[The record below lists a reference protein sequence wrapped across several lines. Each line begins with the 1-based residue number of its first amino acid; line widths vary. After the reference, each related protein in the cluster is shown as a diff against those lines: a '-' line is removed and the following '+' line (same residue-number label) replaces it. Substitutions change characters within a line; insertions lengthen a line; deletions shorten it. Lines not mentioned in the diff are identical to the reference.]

1 VKARAPGPLLVFA
14 GAIVAGAVVALLSQG
29 QAHAQSTPGTA
40 ADAAE
45 VALGRQLYVTGC
57 SSCHGLEPTGT
68 VNGPSLVNAGAASA
82 DFFLSTGRMPLNDP
96 RQQPV
101 RHRPAYSEPQIR
113 QLVAY
118 VASLG
123 NGPPIPTVLPG
134 DLPTGNELFSL
145 NCAPCHNNVGAGGA
159 LGYGYIVPPLTR
171 ATSLQVVEAMRV
183 GPRPMPV
190 FGPETLSPSQASDIA
205 AYVQYLRRPK
215 NHGGLGL
222 GHIGPIAE
230 GFVGWVVGMGL
241 LLLATRLIGTRA

>member
-1 VKARAPGPLLVFA
+1 MLV
-14 GAIVAGAVVALLSQG
+14 VAGVVAAATFLALLG
-29 QAHAQSTPGTA
+29 PGRAHAQAALPTGSA
-40 ADAAE
+40 ADEADE
-45 VALGRQLYVTGC
+45 VVRGHQLYLVGC

-68 VNGPSLVNAGAASA
+68 INGPSLIHAGAASA
-82 DFFLSTGRMPLNDP
+82 NFYLRTGRMPLSNP

-101 RHRPAYSEPQIR
+101 RHRPAYSDLQIR

-123 NGPPIPTVLPG
+123 AGPPIPTVLAG
-134 DLPTGNELFSL
+134 DLSRGNQLFSI
-145 NCAPCHNNVGAGGA
+145 NCAQCHNFVGAGGA

-171 ATSLQVVEAMRV
+171 ASPLEVVEAMRV

-190 FGPETLSPSQASDIA
+190 FGPLTLSDQQASDVA
-205 AYVQYLRRPK
+205 AYVQYLRHPK
-215 NHGGLGL
+215 NRGGLGL

-241 LLLATRLIGTRA
+241 LLLVTRLIGTRG